1 MGEERREA
9 ETVASSLD
17 SNSDFSILNLISV
30 TNVDFFLSLTH
41 CVLCFSLL
49 TCLSIS
55 QSLHLKTGIIV
66 VLNLI
71 GTVL

>member
-30 TNVDFFLSLTH
+30 TNVDFFFVIDSLCLVLQSFDLSQY
-41 CVLCFSLL
+41 
-49 TCLSIS
+49 I
-55 QSLHLKTGIIV
+55 
-66 VLNLI
+66 
-71 GTVL
+71 TVSSFKNRHNSST